1 MAKPGS
7 WTPPDG
13 KGRTEKS
20 RTSKANATPR
30 LGQKKKSPYAR
41 MKDQQVQMHRKSFGQ
56 DRFNYGR
63 TRMIP

>member
-1 MAKPGS
+1 MARPGS
-7 WTPPDG
+7 WQPPDG
-13 KGRTEKS
+13 KTEKT

-41 MKDQQVQMHRKSFGQ
+41 MKDRMAQMQKQSFGQ